1 MTDFPVPEEP
11 QKKQEL
17 TPWAR
22 RLRYLRK
29 INNLSQQQVADVLH
43 CTQVSYGMYELD
55 KRMIPLDK
63 LIQLA
68 DFYHTT
74 LDYLVGRSNQPGQ

>member
-1 MTDFPVPEEP
+1 
-11 QKKQEL
+11 
-17 TPWAR
+17 
-22 RLRYLRK
+22 
-29 INNLSQQQVADVLH
+29 VADVLH

-74 LDYLVGRSNQPGQ
+74 LDYLAGRTDKPGR

>member
-1 MTDFPVPEEP
+1 MTDFPVSEKL
-11 QKKQEL
+11 QKNQGL

-43 CTQVSYGMYELD
+43 CTQVSYGRYELD

-74 LDYLVGRSNQPGQ
+74 LDYLAGRTDKPGE

>member
-1 MTDFPVPEEP
+1 MKEAGAPVEHRKLQAP
-11 QKKQEL
+11 
-17 TPWAR
+17 TPWAQR
-22 RLRYLRK
+22 MRHLRK

-74 LDYLVGRSNQPGQ
+74 LDYLAGRTDKPGE

>member
-1 MTDFPVPEEP
+1 MKDFPVSEKP
-11 QKKQEL
+11 QKNQGL

-74 LDYLVGRSNQPGQ
+74 LDYLAGRSSQPGQ

>member
-1 MTDFPVPEEP
+1 MTDFPVLEEP
-11 QKKQEL
+11 QKNPGL

-29 INNLSQQQVADVLH
+29 INNLSQQQVAYVLH

-68 DFYHTT
+68 DFYHTI
-74 LDYLVGRSNQPGQ
+74 LDYLAGRTDKPGE